1 MGDLIREI
9 EQRLLNAG
17 FIFEDAAN
25 EAYTIGYAH
34 GKNQSIKLPITE
46 IYGDPDLA
54 GFYSQGW
61 DDVEGDKHLATIL
74 EREALIDDIKIHMQ
88 DLKTVIKRNK
98 ELIESVQNETVD
110 GVTDR
115 I

>member
-9 EQRLLNAG
+9 EQRLAG
-17 FIFEDAAN
+17 FTFEDAAN

-54 GFYSQGW
+54 EFYSQGW
-61 DDVEGDKHLATIL
+61 DDACADITYEGL
-74 EREALIDDIKIHMQ
+74 
-88 DLKTVIKRNK
+88 
-98 ELIESVQNETVD
+98 
-110 GVTDR
+110 
-115 I
+115 